1 MYELFRKTGVSKG
14 MLDIT
19 ILLLVKSYSK
29 WGTANFLQKLYDLAH
44 RYTRS
49 TGDIHHCTAGAITL
63 GSTNIGLDDVGNISK
78 VTCLMPISIDMEW
91 FMADDGLTKA
101 MEGHVWA
108 LARSVDSE
116 VAQ

>member
-1 MYELFRKTGVSKG
+1 MYEIFRETGVGKG

-19 ILLLVKSYSK
+19 MLLLVKSYSK
-29 WGTANFLQKLYDLAH
+29 RGTANFLQKLYDLAH

-78 VTCLMPISIDMEW
+78 VTCLMPISINMQR
-91 FMADDGLTKA
+91 FMANGSFTKA
-101 MEGHVWA
+101 MEGHVWP
-108 LARSVDSE
+108 LARSIDGE
-116 VAQ
+116 VTQ